1 MQTDLESFVRRL
13 TVLRAELLHERK
25 LEARALRQLKT
36 VKGIHADKTLVW
48 KKLLVQQEQ
57 LKQKYVSNRKSSSYE
72 QDLLR
77 KAKTSVAA
85 MQKKW
90 KTSEANATRE
100 KHESNTLVA
109 NFDAM
114 YDKQI
119 RLEMIGKQ
127 LLQEL
132 NDAKATVTRNKKVSK
147 VHQDNIQNLD
157 SVHSDVAAN
166 ISKMQKIVSSSV
178 HS

>member
-48 KKLLVQQEQ
+48 KKLLGQQEQ

-77 KAKTSVAA
+77 KAKTSLGLLVLNY
-85 MQKKW
+85 K
-90 KTSEANATRE
+90 E
-100 KHESNTLVA
+100 KVR
-109 NFDAM
+109 
-114 YDKQI
+114 YDH
-119 RLEMIGKQ
+119 L
-127 LLQEL
+127 
-132 NDAKATVTRNKKVSK
+132 
-147 VHQDNIQNLD
+147 
-157 SVHSDVAAN
+157 
-166 ISKMQKIVSSSV
+166 
-178 HS
+178 